1 MPVLAPRPQTTRV
14 GQLKEAAMRYREPG
28 TAPLWWELFGLP
40 IFITACVTW
49 AIAFGALSF
58 LLTSGWTPTF

>member
-1 MPVLAPRPQTTRV
+1 
-14 GQLKEAAMRYREPG
+14 MRYREPG

>member
-28 TAPLWWELFGLP
+28 TVPLWWELFGLP
-40 IFITACVTW
+40 IFITACVAW
-49 AIAFGALSF
+49 AIAFGALIWF
-58 LLTSGWTPTF
+58 FVNAAFPG